1 MFTFSRYY
9 CSTLHMKQN
18 KQINYPYKIS
28 LKLTAEQYKKLLSAM
43 AKVKIFNKSEF
54 IRKELGYE

>member
-1 MFTFSRYY
+1 
-9 CSTLHMKQN
+9 MKQN

-28 LKLTAEQYKKLLSAM
+28 LKLTAEQYKKLLAAM